1 MSYNCNSRPLTDSLE
16 WLDLVKNVQRYGEI
30 IPENVKFFRV
40 ALGHLLWL
48 LIRAVL
54 LILTVIQWLAVICI
68 VVHARVVI
76 YLLIEIQRSA
86 FIQLRICVEH
96 WFGSLVGKPH
106 VLCAHYDYIVLSV
119 VGIDYQ
125 FGLVLF
131 IFCFPFFLIFAL
143 FLPHFIVIS

>member
-30 IPENVKFFRV
+30 IPENVEFFRV

-54 LILTVIQWLAVICI
+54 LILTVVQWLAVICI
-68 VVHARVVI
+68 VVHAWVVI
-76 YLLIEIQRSA
+76 HLLIEIQRSA
-86 FIQLRICVEH
+86 FIQLWICVEH

-125 FGLVLF
+125 FRLVLF

-143 FLPHFIVIS
+143 FLSHFIIIS